1 MRIINTIQGY
11 KKVNAILGKITYC
24 AIKYVSMN
32 DNIINRNDLKA
43 ELKM

>member
-11 KKVNAILGKITYC
+11 QIGKYYS
-24 AIKYVSMN
+24 KYGNIRLMN